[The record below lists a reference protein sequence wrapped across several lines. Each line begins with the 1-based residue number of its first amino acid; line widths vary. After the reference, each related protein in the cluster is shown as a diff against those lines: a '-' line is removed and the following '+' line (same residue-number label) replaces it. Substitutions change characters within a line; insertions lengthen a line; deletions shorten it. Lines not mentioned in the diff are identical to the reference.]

1 MCIRDRS
8 YFTRRRS
15 IDESYIYDNSY
26 IKLRELSISYPV
38 LSKKWLN
45 VNVNVFA
52 RNILVWSEFKGFD
65 PEASQGNDNMG
76 GAFERFSLPGT
87 ASYGF
92 GFNVKF

>member
-1 MCIRDRS
+1 MIS
-8 YFTRRRS
+8 
-15 IDESYIYDNSY
+15 
-26 IKLRELSISYPV
+26 KLSGILKEMAECECEC
-38 LSKKWLN
+38 
-45 VNVNVFA
+45 FA
-52 RNILVWSEFKGFD
+52 RNILVWSEMKGFD

>member
-1 MCIRDRS
+1 MQRH
-8 YFTRRRS
+8 
-15 IDESYIYDNSY
+15 
-26 IKLRELSISYPV
+26 LRLRLAIFWRGPDSLWI
-38 LSKKWLN
+38 N

>member
-1 MCIRDRS
+1 MLNPIS
-8 YFTRRRS
+8 QEEGLLTS
-15 IDESYIYDNSY
+15 LSIYDNSY

-38 LSKKWLN
+38 LPKWLN